1 MTQSDLLSINTV
13 AARLD
18 LSVHQLRRWELMFG
32 LEIKRGRGQQRQYRP
47 EDLSVIERIK
57 ELVEQGWPTSQ
68 VRPQLE
74 AEGLV
79 SPKLIGLPVAP
90 GNPEVLME
98 SIIGFRNFAERRFIE
113 LSKQIDELRQLLISV
128 TLKQELQGES
138 ASPWQ
143 PMQTEFVPEVK
154 HYPAEE
160 IKLGPAVNVNVA
172 SEDVAPDTEK
182 GLGMGLGEITDQ
194 NYLTI
199 LGRALDLIGW
209 SDEQADAFSMKSFN
223 IAHWD
228 ELGRSQAERLIQNI
242 LSNLQEQTA
251 ETDTT
256 ETAPTPAP
264 EASPASTPTP
274 TPTPTPAPTAI
285 PPAPP
290 VSAPVNP
297 PVTQPS
303 PAPVAPSPFAQPAYP
318 TSPAAPPAPPYAEPG
333 PQYTNPFSDPN
344 RTSAPQPNPPATSPF
359 QPSQPAPSNPFNNP
373 SEPPQSE

>member
-128 TLKQELQGES
+128 TLKQELNGES

-251 ETDTT
+251 NADVEEKSEPAPISAPPRASAPEPAPEPGPTPAPPSTPAAIPPATPDTT
-256 ETAPTPAP
+256 PVSPPPAAPAPTPAP
-264 EASPASTPTP
+264 A
-274 TPTPTPAPTAI
+274 PAPI
-285 PPAPP
+285 
-290 VSAPVNP
+290 
-297 PVTQPS
+297 
-303 PAPVAPSPFAQPAYP
+303 APSPFAKPAYP
-318 TSPAAPPAPPYAEPG
+318 AAPAAPPNV
-333 PQYTNPFSDPN
+333 NPFGDPN
-344 RTSAPQPNPPATSPF
+344 RSTQPQPNTPSPSPF
-359 QPSQPAPSNPFNNP
+359 QPSQPSSNPFSNP
-373 SEPPQSE
+373 SESE